1 MYLKTKQIIVNI
13 FLTVVAPLIV
23 YGRSIAHYTI
33 LPATGTALPENAT
46 YRDITWSSSAPEV
59 AEVDSNG
66 IVTAKAAGKAI
77 ISAKT
82 ADDVESIVTVKVVSK
97 YHDMVAG
104 GVAIIIVTYGIFISL
119 RRVKHRTTK

>member
-1 MYLKTKQIIVNI
+1 MKIGEVTQL
-13 FLTVVAPLIV
+13 
-23 YGRSIAHYTI
+23 
-33 LPATGTALPENAT
+33 TGTALPENAT
-46 YRDITWSSSAPEV
+46 YRDVTWSSSAPEV

-82 ADDVESIVTVKVVSK
+82 ADDVEPIVTVKVVSK
-97 YHDMVAG
+97 YHDMVVG